1 MEGFLMPSI
10 ADLLKTTV
18 DQGASDLHIAVGT
31 APQIRMRGTLVPLS
45 FPLLTPSDTQGLCYS
60 VITDLQKKKFEETH
74 ELDFS
79 FSQKGIS
86 RFRGNLYYDRGSVA
100 GAFRVIPHNIPSV
113 DTLGLPASVK
123 DIIKSPRGLVLV
135 TGPTGSG
142 KTTTLAAMVDA
153 INTTRHEHIITVED
167 PIEYVFA
174 HKGCL
179 VNQREIGQDSFSFAE
194 ALRHILREDPD
205 VVLVGE
211 IRDME
216 TMEAALTIAETGH
229 LTFGTLHTNSAVQ
242 TISRIIDIFPSNQ
255 QPAVRS
261 SLSLSLVAVLSQTLI
276 PRINGAGRVLAAE
289 LMIPNAAIK
298 NLIRENKIHQ
308 IYSQLQLGQEKYGM
322 QTLNQA
328 LASLAN
334 KRIISEEDAY
344 SRSSDIEELRQTM
357 SSGLTS
363 KTGIDGPGVITAKG
377 ESFLEGSNVKDI
389 GGIGSNMGV
398 QGMPSRSSSF
408 PSQGEKKTMMSHS
421 KV

>member
-1 MEGFLMPSI
+1 MPSI

-18 DQGASDLHIAVGT
+18 DQGASDLHIAAGT
-31 APQIRMRGTLVPLS
+31 PPQIRLRGSLVPLN
-45 FPLLTPSDTQGLCYS
+45 FPVLSPADTQGLCYS
-60 VITDLQKKKFEETH
+60 IITDLQKKKFEETH

-79 FSQKGIS
+79 FSQKGVS
-86 RFRGNLYYDRGSVA
+86 RFRGNLYYDRGAVA
-100 GAFRVIPHNIPSV
+100 GAFRVIPHEIPSI
-113 DTLGLPASVK
+113 DNLGLPPMVK
-123 DIIKSPRGLVLV
+123 EIIKAPRGLVLV

-142 KTTTLAAMVDA
+142 KTTTLAGMIDA
-153 INTTRHEHIITVED
+153 INQTRHEHIITIED
-167 PIEYVFA
+167 PIEYVFP

-179 VNQREIGQDSFSFAE
+179 VNQREIGQDSSSFSE

-242 TISRIIDIFPSNQ
+242 TISRVIDIFPPNQ
-255 QPAVRS
+255 QPEVRS

-276 PRINGAGRVLAAE
+276 PRIDTPGRILAAE
-289 LMIPNAAIK
+289 LMIPNAAIR

-328 LASLAN
+328 LASLVN
-334 KRIISEEDAY
+334 KKIIS
-344 SRSSDIEELRQTM
+344 
-357 SSGLTS
+357 
-363 KTGIDGPGVITAKG
+363 
-377 ESFLEGSNVKDI
+377 
-389 GGIGSNMGV
+389 
-398 QGMPSRSSSF
+398 
-408 PSQGEKKTMMSHS
+408 
-421 KV
+421 

>member
-1 MEGFLMPSI
+1 MPSI

-18 DQGASDLHIAVGT
+18 DQGASDLHIAAGT
-31 APQIRMRGTLVPLS
+31 PPQIRLRGSLVPLN
-45 FPLLTPSDTQGLCYS
+45 FPALAPSDTQGLCYS

-79 FSQKGIS
+79 FSQKGVS
-86 RFRGNLYYDRGSVA
+86 RFRGNLYYDKGTVA
-100 GAFRVIPHNIPSV
+100 GAFRVIPHEIPSI
-113 DTLGLPASVK
+113 DLLGLPPMIRE
-123 DIIKSPRGLVLV
+123 IIKSPRGLVLV

-142 KTTTLAAMVDA
+142 KTTTLAAMIDEV
-153 INTTRHEHIITVED
+153 NQTRHEHIITIED
-167 PIEYVFA
+167 PIEYVFP

-179 VNQREIGQDSFSFAE
+179 VNQREIGQDSSSFSE

-242 TISRIIDIFPSNQ
+242 TISRIIDIFPTDQ
-255 QPAVRS
+255 QPEVRS

-276 PRINGAGRVLAAE
+276 PRIDSAGRVLAAE
-289 LMIPNAAIK
+289 LMIPNAAIR

-308 IYSQLQLGQEKYGM
+308 VYSQLQLGQEKFGM

-328 LASLAN
+328 LASLVN
-334 KRIISEEDAY
+334 KKIISEEDAY
-344 SRSSDIEELRQTM
+344 NKSSDVEELKQTI
-357 SSGLTS
+357 SSGVMSKGGLTGNAGTADRMS
-363 KTGIDGPGVITAKG
+363 GIGGLNAMNSVSNNTGPGAMGGMMGKPDMDKDKPFSGIDFGN
-377 ESFLEGSNVKDI
+377 L
-389 GGIGSNMGV
+389 
-398 QGMPSRSSSF
+398 
-408 PSQGEKKTMMSHS
+408 
-421 KV
+421 

>member
-1 MEGFLMPSI
+1 MPSV

-18 DQGASDLHIAVGT
+18 DQGASDLHIAAGT
-31 APQIRMRGTLVPLS
+31 PPQIRLRGSLVPLN
-45 FPLLTPSDTQGLCYS
+45 FPVLAPSDTQGLCYS

-79 FSQKGIS
+79 FSQKGVS
-86 RFRGNLYYDRGSVA
+86 RFRGNLYYDRGAVA
-100 GAFRVIPHNIPSV
+100 GAFRVIPHEIPSI
-113 DTLGLPASVK
+113 DLLGLPPMIRE
-123 DIIKSPRGLVLV
+123 IIKSPRGLVLV

-142 KTTTLAAMVDA
+142 KTTTLASMIDE
-153 INTTRHEHIITVED
+153 INQTRHEHIITIED
-167 PIEYVFA
+167 PIEYVFP

-179 VNQREIGQDSFSFAE
+179 VNQREIGQDSSSFSE

-242 TISRIIDIFPSNQ
+242 TISRVIDIFPPNQ
-255 QPAVRS
+255 QPEVRS

-276 PRINGAGRVLAAE
+276 PRIDTAGRVLAAE
-289 LMIPNAAIK
+289 LMIPNAAIR

-308 IYSQLQLGQEKYGM
+308 IYSQLQLGQEKFGM

-328 LASLAN
+328 LASLVN
-334 KRIISEEDAY
+334 KKIISEEDAY
-344 SRSSDIEELRQTM
+344 NRSSDIEELKQTI
-357 SSGLTS
+357 SSGVMSKGGLTGNAGTS
-363 KTGIDGPGVITAKG
+363 PLNKGGQNSMGSTAGKP
-377 ESFLEGSNVKDI
+377 DI
-389 GGIGSNMGV
+389 GGDKPFSGIDFGNL
-398 QGMPSRSSSF
+398 
-408 PSQGEKKTMMSHS
+408 
-421 KV
+421 

>member
-1 MEGFLMPSI
+1 MPSI

-18 DQGASDLHIAVGT
+18 DQGASDLHIAAGT
-31 APQIRMRGTLVPLS
+31 PPQIRLRGSLVPLNY
-45 FPLLTPSDTQGLCYS
+45 PILTPSDTQGICYS
-60 VITDLQKKKFEETH
+60 VITDSQKKKFEETH

-79 FSQKGIS
+79 FSQKDVS
-86 RFRGNLYYDRGSVA
+86 RFRGNLYYDRGAIA
-100 GAFRVIPHNIPSV
+100 GAFRVIPHEIPTM
-113 DTLGLPASVK
+113 DTLGLPPMVK
-123 DIIKSPRGLVLV
+123 EIIKAPRGLVLV

-142 KTTTLAAMVDA
+142 KTTTLAAMIDA
-153 INTTRHEHIITVED
+153 INMGRHEHIITIED
-167 PIEYVFA
+167 PIEYVFP

-179 VNQREIGQDSFSFAE
+179 VNQREIGQDSSSFAE
-194 ALRHILREDPD
+194 ALKHILREDPD

-242 TISRIIDIFPSNQ
+242 TISRVIDIFPPNQ
-255 QPAVRS
+255 QPEVRS

-276 PRINGAGRVLAAE
+276 PRIDSAGRVLAAE
-289 LMIPNAAIK
+289 LMIPNAAIR

-344 SRSSDIEELRQTM
+344 NRSSDTEELKQAIT
-357 SSGLTS
+357 SGLTS
-363 KTGIDGPGVITAKG
+363 KTGINGTNMGISKG
-377 ESFLEGSNVKDI
+377 ESFMGASGKAGAERSGNERTLGNNADTP
-389 GGIGSNMGV
+389 GGGRHGLTEDKPFAGID
-398 QGMPSRSSSF
+398 F
-408 PSQGEKKTMMSHS
+408 S
-421 KV
+421 KL

>member
-1 MEGFLMPSI
+1 MPSI

-18 DQGASDLHIAVGT
+18 DQGASDLHIAAGT
-31 APQIRMRGTLVPLS
+31 PPQIRLRGSLVPLN
-45 FPLLTPSDTQGLCYS
+45 FPVLSPSDTQGLCYS

-79 FSQKGIS
+79 FSQKGVS
-86 RFRGNLYYDRGSVA
+86 RFRGNLYYDRGAVA
-100 GAFRVIPHNIPSV
+100 GAFRVIPHEIPSI
-113 DTLGLPASVK
+113 DLLGLPPMIRE
-123 DIIKSPRGLVLV
+123 IIKSPRGLILV

-142 KTTTLAAMVDA
+142 KTTTLASMIDA
-153 INTTRHEHIITVED
+153 INQTRHEHIITIED
-167 PIEYVFA
+167 PIEYVFP

-179 VNQREIGQDSFSFAE
+179 VNQGEIGQDSSSFSE

-242 TISRIIDIFPSNQ
+242 TISRVIDIFPPNQ
-255 QPAVRS
+255 QPEVRS

-276 PRINGAGRVLAAE
+276 PRIDTAGRVLAAE
-289 LMIPNAAIK
+289 LMIPNAAIR

-308 IYSQLQLGQEKYGM
+308 IYSQLQLGQEKFGM

-328 LASLAN
+328 LASLVN
-334 KRIISEEDAY
+334 KKIISEEDAY
-344 SRSSDIEELRQTM
+344 NRSSDIEELKQAI
-357 SSGLTS
+357 SSGVMSKGGLMGNAGTS
-363 KTGIDGPGVITAKG
+363 ISNNAGQSNMGSMTGKP
-377 ESFLEGSNVKDI
+377 DI
-389 GGIGSNMGV
+389 GGDKPFSGIDFGNL
-398 QGMPSRSSSF
+398 
-408 PSQGEKKTMMSHS
+408 
-421 KV
+421 

>member
-1 MEGFLMPSI
+1 MPSI

-18 DQGASDLHIAVGT
+18 DQGASDLHIAAGT
-31 APQIRMRGTLVPLS
+31 PPQIRLRGSLVPLNY
-45 FPLLTPSDTQGLCYS
+45 PILTPSDTQGICYS
-60 VITDLQKKKFEETH
+60 IITDSQKKKFEETH

-79 FSQKGIS
+79 FSQKDVS
-86 RFRGNLYYDRGSVA
+86 RFRGNLYYDRGAIA
-100 GAFRVIPHNIPSV
+100 GAFRVIPHEIPTM
-113 DTLGLPASVK
+113 DTLGLPPMVK
-123 DIIKSPRGLVLV
+123 EIIKAPRGLVLV

-142 KTTTLAAMVDA
+142 KTTTLAAMIDA
-153 INTTRHEHIITVED
+153 INLGRHEHIITIED
-167 PIEYVFA
+167 PIEYVFP

-179 VNQREIGQDSFSFAE
+179 VNQREIGQDSSSFAE
-194 ALRHILREDPD
+194 ALKHILREDPD

-242 TISRIIDIFPSNQ
+242 TISRVIDIFPPNQ
-255 QPAVRS
+255 QPEVRS

-276 PRINGAGRVLAAE
+276 PRIDSAGRVLAAE
-289 LMIPNAAIK
+289 LMIPNAAIR

-344 SRSSDIEELRQTM
+344 NRSSDTEELKQAIT
-357 SSGLTS
+357 SGLTS
-363 KTGIDGPGVITAKG
+363 KTGINGTNMGISKG
-377 ESFLEGSNVKDI
+377 ESFMSAS
-389 GGIGSNMGV
+389 GGNGRHGLTEDKPFSGID
-398 QGMPSRSSSF
+398 F
-408 PSQGEKKTMMSHS
+408 S
-421 KV
+421 KL

>member
-1 MEGFLMPSI
+1 MPSI

-18 DQGASDLHIAVGT
+18 DQGASDLHIAAGT
-31 APQIRMRGTLVPLS
+31 PPQIRLRGSLVPLNY
-45 FPLLTPSDTQGLCYS
+45 PILTPSDTQGICYS
-60 VITDLQKKKFEETH
+60 VITDSQKKKFEETH

-79 FSQKGIS
+79 FSQKDVS
-86 RFRGNLYYDRGSVA
+86 RFRGNLYYDRGAIA
-100 GAFRVIPHNIPSV
+100 GAFRVIPHEIPTM
-113 DTLGLPASVK
+113 DTLGLPPMVK
-123 DIIKSPRGLVLV
+123 EIIKAPRGLVLV

-142 KTTTLAAMVDA
+142 KTTTLAAMIDA
-153 INTTRHEHIITVED
+153 INLGRHEHIITIED
-167 PIEYVFA
+167 PIEYVFP

-179 VNQREIGQDSFSFAE
+179 VNQREIGQDSSSFAE
-194 ALRHILREDPD
+194 ALKHILREDPD

-242 TISRIIDIFPSNQ
+242 TISRVIDIFPPNQ
-255 QPAVRS
+255 QPEVRS

-276 PRINGAGRVLAAE
+276 PRIDSAGRVLAAE
-289 LMIPNAAIK
+289 LMIPNAAIR

-328 LASLAN
+328 LASLVN

-344 SRSSDIEELRQTM
+344 NRSSDTEELKQAIT
-357 SSGLTS
+357 SGLTS
-363 KTGIDGPGVITAKG
+363 KTGINGTNMGMSKG
-377 ESFLEGSNVKDI
+377 EAFISTP
-389 GGIGSNMGV
+389 GGGKHGQAFDKPFAGID
-398 QGMPSRSSSF
+398 F
-408 PSQGEKKTMMSHS
+408 S
-421 KV
+421 KL

>member
-1 MEGFLMPSI
+1 MPSI

-18 DQGASDLHIAVGT
+18 DQGASDLHIAAGT
-31 APQIRMRGTLVPLS
+31 PPQIRLRGSLVPLN
-45 FPLLTPSDTQGLCYS
+45 FPLLSPADTQGLCYS
-60 VITDLQKKKFEETH
+60 IITDLQKKKFEETH

-79 FSQKGIS
+79 FSQKGVS
-86 RFRGNLYYDRGSVA
+86 RFRGNLYYDRGSIA
-100 GAFRVIPHNIPSV
+100 GAFRVIPHEIPSI
-113 DTLGLPASVK
+113 DNLGLPPMVK
-123 DIIKSPRGLVLV
+123 EIIKAPRGLVLV

-142 KTTTLAAMVDA
+142 KTTTLAGMIDA
-153 INTTRHEHIITVED
+153 INQTRREHIITIED
-167 PIEYVFA
+167 PIEYVFP

-179 VNQREIGQDSFSFAE
+179 VNQREIGQDSSSFSE

-242 TISRIIDIFPSNQ
+242 TISRVIDIFPPNQ
-255 QPAVRS
+255 QPEVRS

-276 PRINGAGRVLAAE
+276 PRIDTPGRILAAE
-289 LMIPNAAIK
+289 LMIPNAAIR

-328 LASLAN
+328 LASLVN
-334 KRIISEEDAY
+334 KKIINEEEAY
-344 SRSSDIEELRQTM
+344 SRSSDAEELKQAIN
-357 SSGLTS
+357 SGLTS
-363 KTGIDGPGVITAKG
+363 KGGLNTASNKPSNTPGASVGKTGIGADNPFSGID
-377 ESFLEGSNVKDI
+377 FSNL
-389 GGIGSNMGV
+389 
-398 QGMPSRSSSF
+398 
-408 PSQGEKKTMMSHS
+408 
-421 KV
+421 

>member
-1 MEGFLMPSI
+1 MPSV

-18 DQGASDLHIAVGT
+18 DQGASDLHIAAGT
-31 APQIRMRGTLVPLS
+31 PPQIRLRGSLVPLN
-45 FPLLTPSDTQGLCYS
+45 FPVLAPSDTQGLCYS

-79 FSQKGIS
+79 FSQKGVS

-100 GAFRVIPHNIPSV
+100 GAFRVIPHEIPSI
-113 DTLGLPASVK
+113 DLLGLPPMIRE
-123 DIIKSPRGLVLV
+123 IIKSPRGLVLV

-142 KTTTLAAMVDA
+142 KTTTLASMIDE
-153 INTTRHEHIITVED
+153 INQTRHEHIITIED
-167 PIEYVFA
+167 PIEYVFP

-179 VNQREIGQDSFSFAE
+179 VNQREIGQDSSSFSE

-242 TISRIIDIFPSNQ
+242 TISRVIDIFPPNQ
-255 QPAVRS
+255 QPEVRS

-276 PRINGAGRVLAAE
+276 PRIDTAGRVLAAE
-289 LMIPNAAIK
+289 LMIPNAAIR

-308 IYSQLQLGQEKYGM
+308 IYSQLQLGQEKFGM

-328 LASLAN
+328 LASLVN
-334 KRIISEEDAY
+334 KKIISEEDAY
-344 SRSSDIEELRQTM
+344 NRSSDIEELKQTI
-357 SSGLTS
+357 SSGVMSKGGLTGNAGTS
-363 KTGIDGPGVITAKG
+363 PLNKGGQNSMGSTAGKPDIGEDKPFSGIDFGN
-377 ESFLEGSNVKDI
+377 L
-389 GGIGSNMGV
+389 
-398 QGMPSRSSSF
+398 
-408 PSQGEKKTMMSHS
+408 
-421 KV
+421 

>member
-1 MEGFLMPSI
+1 MPSI

-18 DQGASDLHIAVGT
+18 DQGASDLHIAAGT
-31 APQIRMRGTLVPLS
+31 PPQIRLRGSLAPLN
-45 FPLLTPSDTQGLCYS
+45 FPVLSPSDTQGLCYS

-79 FSQKGIS
+79 FSQKGVS
-86 RFRGNLYYDRGSVA
+86 RFRGNLYYDRGAVA
-100 GAFRVIPHNIPSV
+100 GAFRVIPHEIPSI
-113 DTLGLPASVK
+113 DLLGLPPMIRE
-123 DIIKSPRGLVLV
+123 IIKSPRGLILV

-142 KTTTLAAMVDA
+142 KTTTLASMIDA
-153 INTTRHEHIITVED
+153 INQTRHEHIITIED
-167 PIEYVFA
+167 PIEYVFP

-179 VNQREIGQDSFSFAE
+179 VNQREIGQDSSSFSE

-242 TISRIIDIFPSNQ
+242 TISRVIDIFPPNQ
-255 QPAVRS
+255 QPEVRS

-276 PRINGAGRVLAAE
+276 PRVDTSGRVLAAE
-289 LMIPNAAIK
+289 LMIPNAAIR

-308 IYSQLQLGQEKYGM
+308 IYSQLQLGQEKFGM

-328 LASLAN
+328 LASLVN

-344 SRSSDIEELRQTM
+344 NRSSDIEELKQAI
-357 SSGLTS
+357 SSGVMS
-363 KTGIDGPGVITAKG
+363 KGGLMGNAGISVSNNSGQSAMGSMAGRPDADGDKPFSGIDFGN
-377 ESFLEGSNVKDI
+377 L
-389 GGIGSNMGV
+389 
-398 QGMPSRSSSF
+398 
-408 PSQGEKKTMMSHS
+408 
-421 KV
+421 

>member
-1 MEGFLMPSI
+1 MPSV

-18 DQGASDLHIAVGT
+18 DQGASDLHIAAGT
-31 APQIRMRGTLVPLS
+31 PPQIRLRGSLVPLN
-45 FPLLTPSDTQGLCYS
+45 FPVLAPSDTQGLCYS

-79 FSQKGIS
+79 FSQKGVS
-86 RFRGNLYYDRGSVA
+86 RFRGNLYFDRGAVA
-100 GAFRVIPHNIPSV
+100 GAFRVIPHEIPSI
-113 DTLGLPASVK
+113 DLLGLPPMIRE
-123 DIIKSPRGLVLV
+123 IIKSPRGLVLV

-142 KTTTLAAMVDA
+142 KTTTLASMIDE
-153 INTTRHEHIITVED
+153 INQTRHEHIITIED
-167 PIEYVFA
+167 PIEYVFP

-179 VNQREIGQDSFSFAE
+179 VNQREIGQDSSSFSE

-242 TISRIIDIFPSNQ
+242 TISRVIDIFPPNQ
-255 QPAVRS
+255 QPEVRS

-276 PRINGAGRVLAAE
+276 PRIDTSGRVLAAE
-289 LMIPNAAIK
+289 LMIPNAAIR

-308 IYSQLQLGQEKYGM
+308 IYSQLQLGQEKFGM

-328 LASLAN
+328 LASLVN
-334 KRIISEEDAY
+334 KKIISEEDAY
-344 SRSSDIEELRQTM
+344 NRSSDIEELKQAI
-357 SSGLTS
+357 SSGVMS
-363 KTGIDGPGVITAKG
+363 K
-377 ESFLEGSNVKDI
+377 
-389 GGIGSNMGV
+389 GGIGNSSNTGQNSMGLSAGKPNMG
-398 QGMPSRSSSF
+398 
-408 PSQGEKKTMMSHS
+408 EKQEPFSGIDFGNL
-421 KV
+421 

>member
-1 MEGFLMPSI
+1 MPSI

-18 DQGASDLHIAVGT
+18 DQGASDLHIAAGT
-31 APQIRMRGTLVPLS
+31 PPQIRLRGSLVPLNY
-45 FPLLTPSDTQGLCYS
+45 PILTPSDTQGICYS
-60 VITDLQKKKFEETH
+60 VITDSQKKKFEETH

-79 FSQKGIS
+79 FSQKDVS
-86 RFRGNLYYDRGSVA
+86 RFRGNLYYDRGAIA
-100 GAFRVIPHNIPSV
+100 GAFRVIPHEIPTM
-113 DTLGLPASVK
+113 DTLGLPPMVK
-123 DIIKSPRGLVLV
+123 EIIKAPRGLVLV

-142 KTTTLAAMVDA
+142 KTTTLAAMIDA
-153 INTTRHEHIITVED
+153 INMGRHEHIITIED
-167 PIEYVFA
+167 PIEYVFP

-179 VNQREIGQDSFSFAE
+179 VNQREIGQDSSSFAE
-194 ALRHILREDPD
+194 ALKHILREDPD

-242 TISRIIDIFPSNQ
+242 TISRVIDIFPPNQ
-255 QPAVRS
+255 QPEVRS

-276 PRINGAGRVLAAE
+276 PRIDSAGRVLAAE
-289 LMIPNAAIK
+289 LMIPNAAIR

-344 SRSSDIEELRQTM
+344 NRSSDTEELKQAIT
-357 SSGLTS
+357 SGLTS
-363 KTGIDGPGVITAKG
+363 KTGINGTNMGISKG
-377 ESFLEGSNVKDI
+377 ESFMSA
-389 GGIGSNMGV
+389 GGLAGAE
-398 QGMPSRSSSF
+398 RSGNERTLGNNAVSPGGGRHGLTEDKPF
-408 PSQGEKKTMMSHS
+408 AGIDFS
-421 KV
+421 KL